1 MPLIQKP
8 EMTEK
13 NLAAHRRN
21 ARKSRGATTPGGKE
35 QIRDANLL
43 HGFYSQERDTALRAL
58 GENPDE
64 FEAVVEAVRE
74 QWQPANRFQELLVLR
89 MARAIWRLNRSD
101 RTQEGY
107 ALRQAKDVNNS
118 REDRLHAQM
127 MRLKMTA
134 ASLQSLALAVARE
147 HYVTTAADLELM
159 KSLHPEGVMKEMGQ
173 IAIGLFYQLQ
183 EPGAPGP
190 GETEE
195 SEHSEVDA
203 RQVLTNIRAIFGL
216 GPLDPEPEAS
226 ASSPSQEGQQEAGAT
241 EAEEEGPN
249 LTAEEWEAREPVRQ
263 LLENIL
269 TRQVELCEAPRVAN
283 LRECLAGP
291 STFERA
297 AEIAPTH
304 GNAMLMQRMEDSSF
318 RQVWRTTNMLLK
330 LKRQAPGQEICE
342 KSQAS
347 GDVNDKTGS

>member
-1 MPLIQKP
+1 
-8 EMTEK
+8 MTEK

-21 ARKSRGATTPGGKE
+21 ARKSHGAATPEGKE

-43 HGFYSQERDTALRAL
+43 HGFYSQDRDTALRAL

-74 QWQPANRFQELLVLR
+74 QWQPANRFQELLVIR
-89 MARAIWRLNRSD
+89 MARAMWRLNRSD

-118 REDRLHAQM
+118 RENRLHAQM
-127 MRLKMTA
+127 MRLKMTG
-134 ASLQSLALAVARE
+134 ASLQSLAQSVAHE
-147 HYVTTAADLELM
+147 HYVTTPADLELV
-159 KSLHPEGVMKEMGQ
+159 KSLREEGAMKEMGE
-173 IAIGLFYQLQ
+173 IAVGLSYLLQ

-195 SEHSEVDA
+195 GEHSKGDV
-203 RQVLTNIRAIFGL
+203 RQVVASVRAIFGL
-216 GPLDPEPEAS
+216 GPLHSEPEAS
-226 ASSPSQEGQQEAGAT
+226 ASSPSQESQQEGGAT
-241 EAEEEGPN
+241 DAGEGEPPSGSN
-249 LTAEEWEAREPVRQ
+249 SEEWEAREPVRQ

-269 TRQVELCEAPRVAN
+269 TRQVELCEAQRVAN

-330 LKRQAPGQEICE
+330 LKRQAPRQEICE
-342 KSQAS
+342 KNQAS
-347 GDVNDKTGS
+347 GDVHDKKVS

>member
-1 MPLIQKP
+1 
-8 EMTEK
+8 MTGK

-21 ARKSRGATTPGGKE
+21 ARKSRGAATPGGKE
-35 QIRDANLL
+35 QVRDANLL
-43 HGFYSQERDTALRAL
+43 HGFYSQDRDTALRAL

-134 ASLQSLALAVARE
+134 ASLQSLAQAVARE
-147 HYVTTAADLELM
+147 
-159 KSLHPEGVMKEMGQ
+159 
-173 IAIGLFYQLQ
+173 
-183 EPGAPGP
+183 
-190 GETEE
+190 
-195 SEHSEVDA
+195 
-203 RQVLTNIRAIFGL
+203 RA
-216 GPLDPEPEAS
+216 
-226 ASSPSQEGQQEAGAT
+226 
-241 EAEEEGPN
+241 
-249 LTAEEWEAREPVRQ
+249 RQ

-269 TRQVELCEAPRVAN
+269 TRQVEHCEALRVAN

-304 GNAMLMQRMEDSSF
+304 PDARLMRRMQDSNFREVRRVTNLLLKIKRHQRRMEA
-318 RQVWRTTNMLLK
+318 L
-330 LKRQAPGQEICE
+330 AG
-342 KSQAS
+342 
-347 GDVNDKTGS
+347 